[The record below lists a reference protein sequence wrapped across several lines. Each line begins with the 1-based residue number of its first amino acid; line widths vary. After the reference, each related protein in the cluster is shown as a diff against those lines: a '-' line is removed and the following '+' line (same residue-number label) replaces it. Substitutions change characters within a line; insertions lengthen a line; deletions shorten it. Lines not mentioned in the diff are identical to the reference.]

1 MKLSKEQI
9 NEVISLKS
17 QGYSSR
23 FIAKL
28 LGISKTAVNDNYKK
42 YFTSLGYSNS
52 KPRILV
58 FDLETAHSVVAAF
71 DRFDVNIQ
79 HDNVIEE
86 GGQIVSAAWSWVGED
101 KIYSS
106 VMTPDEA
113 IHRDD
118 SRVIADLF
126 DAFEESD
133 VVTAHFG
140 KGFDMKVFKT
150 RLALNSY
157 PMHKAV
163 KVVDTKQIAST
174 MKFNSN
180 KLDSLCD
187 YFGIERKKPTGGIK
201 LWIDCLNGDKEALK
215 TMQEYNIQDVKI
227 LKQLYLYLRPFDK
240 NPPNLGM
247 YYNDG
252 MQHCPS
258 CGSIELS
265 TTGNTSSTNL
275 QSYQEILCMDC
286 GHRSKYRKSITDK
299 AKRNLQLVPA

>member
-1 MKLSKEQI
+1 MNTKLTKYNINDILKMKAEGL
-9 NEVISLKS
+9 
-17 QGYSSR
+17 SSR
-23 FIAKL
+23 VIAKKL
-28 LGISKTAVNDNYKK
+28 NISKTTVNDAVQRYLK
-42 YFTSLGYSNS
+42 SLQSIP
-52 KPRILV
+52 KILV
-58 FDLETAHSVVAAF
+58 FDLEVLPSVVATF
-71 DRFDVNIQ
+71 GRWNVNIQ

-86 GGQIVSAAWSWVGED
+86 GAQIVSAAWSWVGED

-113 IHRDD
+113 IYRND
-118 SRVIADLF
+118 SRVVADLF

-133 VVTAHFG
+133 VVVAHFS

-157 PMHKAV
+157 PMHKSV

-187 YFGIERKKPTGGIK
+187 YFGIERKKATGGIK
-201 LWIDCLNGDKEALK
+201 LWIDCLNGNKEALK
-215 TMQEYNIQDVKI
+215 AMQEYNIQDVKI
-227 LKQLYLYLRPFDK
+227 LKQLYLHLRAFDK
-240 NPPNLGM
+240 NPPNLGI

-252 MQHCPS
+252 MQHCPA
-258 CGSIELS
+258 CGSPELS

-275 QSYQEILCMDC
+275 NTHQEILCMDC
-286 GHRSKYRKSITDK
+286 GHRSKYRKGITSK
-299 AKRNLQLVPA
+299 AKRNLQLASA